1 MAITFG
7 CTLPSR
13 GSLASPEILRSL
25 AQRAEDLSFDSIWVS
40 DHVILPREVESFYP
54 YAADGC
60 LLYTSPSPRDRG

>member
-40 DHVILPREVESFYP
+40 DHVILPRE
-54 YAADGC
+54 
-60 LLYTSPSPRDRG
+60 L